1 MIIEKSVVDG
11 NKYDIDPKDYI
22 AESELTVTITLK
34 EYRDLI
40 KESVENKQKKDK
52 LDWWEQYRRAEDA
65 EKRVKELEAEKN
77 DLYRRLVA
85 VNNDDTEEPKEGEEE
100 W

>member
-40 KESVENKQKKDK
+40 KASVENKQTKDK

-77 DLYRRLVA
+77 DLYKRLV
-85 VNNDDTEEPKEGEEE
+85 VINNDDTEEPKEGEEE

>member
-34 EYRDLI
+34 EYRNLI

-65 EKRVKELEAEKN
+65 EKRIKELEAEKN
-77 DLYRRLVA
+77 DLYRRLA
-85 VNNDDTEEPKEGEEE
+85 VGNDNTEEPTEGDSDDR
-100 W
+100 

>member
-34 EYRDLI
+34 EYRNLI

-65 EKRVKELEAEKN
+65 EKRIKELEAEKN
-77 DLYRRLVA
+77 DLYRRLV
-85 VNNDDTEEPKEGEEE
+85 VGNDDTEEPKEGEEE

>member
-40 KESVENKQKKDK
+40 KASVENKQTKDK

-65 EKRVKELEAEKN
+65 EKRIKELEAEKN
-77 DLYRRLVA
+77 DLYKRLA
-85 VNNDDTEEPKEGEEE
+85 VGNDNTEEPKEGEEE

>member
-85 VNNDDTEEPKEGEEE
+85 VNNDNTEEPKEGEKE

>member
-77 DLYRRLVA
+77 DLYRRFVA
-85 VNNDDTEEPKEGEEE
+85 VNNDNTEEPKEGEKE

>member
-40 KESVENKQKKDK
+40 RESIENKQKKDK
-52 LDWWEQYRRAEDA
+52 LNWWEQYRRAEDA
-65 EKRVKELEAEKN
+65 EKRIKELEAEKN
-77 DLYRRLVA
+77 DLYRRLV
-85 VNNDDTEEPKEGEEE
+85 VGNDDTEEPKEGEEE

>member
-65 EKRVKELEAEKN
+65 EKRIKELEAEKN

-85 VNNDDTEEPKEGEEE
+85 VNNDNTEEPKEGEKE